1 MKKYEY
7 TFLTIDFSK
16 GDNILTKL
24 NSLGEQGYK
33 VVDVSHIQGGVTY
46 LLTRQK
52 EEILND

>member
-33 VVDVSHIQGGVTY
+33 VMDVNHIQGGVTY
-46 LLTRQK
+46 LLARQK